1 MGGGGGGGGGG
12 IFGGWMGCC
21 DWMRPWDTAGWDWW
35 PSRLICATLLPPT
48 APPPPPLLSPP
59 TPTFLL
65 MRPDAVR
72 KLCGSPL
79 SCIDSG
85 MEMIFH
91 PVSWLKNN
99 PKTIPKIG
107 NPIISPKKSRK
118 DPKNIPKIIPTTNRF
133 RILTAGS
140 QKIPKIPKMT
150 PNNLIE

>member
-1 MGGGGGGGGGG
+1 MDGMLRLDEAMGYSRMGLVAISPDLCHPPPTDGPSSSSSF
-12 IFGGWMGCC
+12 ISTYTHFLAHAPGCC
-21 DWMRPWDTAGWDWW
+21 AE
-35 PSRLICATLLPPT
+35 
-48 APPPPPLLSPP
+48 
-59 TPTFLL
+59 
-65 MRPDAVR
+65 AVR
-72 KLCGSPL
+72 KLCRSPL

-140 QKIPKIPKMT
+140 QKIPEIPKMT
-150 PNNLIE
+150 PNNPIE